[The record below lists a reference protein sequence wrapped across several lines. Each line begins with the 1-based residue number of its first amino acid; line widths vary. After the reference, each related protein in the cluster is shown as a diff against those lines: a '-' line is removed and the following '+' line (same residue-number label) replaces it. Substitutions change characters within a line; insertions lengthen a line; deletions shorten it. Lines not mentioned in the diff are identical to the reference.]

1 MLQIRKRNIIWLMIL
16 GALIIIAL
24 AAPAAPPAL
33 QLVLLL
39 IFALAAGGSLLAFEQ
54 REKAVFGVL
63 QRAVRSQTRISPQA
77 KEAVERARR
86 RGVYIDTGTTLLDVG
101 LIASDGAVMRRTRS
115 VSKDD
120 QGVRPFITLNVEPED
135 AERQALIRFEILD
148 HSGQE
153 QYIHEMR
160 VYLRDG
166 EMNILADHHLPL
178 LGNHRINPGG
188 DWGDWDLR
196 VYIDGRLVG
205 MHSFTLG
212 ASVNGRYSPEE
223 DEYLHLADQPE
234 EDAPLSLEDLLKS
247 QSRDRQRRS
256 Q

>member
-1 MLQIRKRNIIWLMIL
+1 MLQLRKRNITWLMIL
-16 GALIIIAL
+16 GALIIVAL

-33 QLVLLL
+33 QLLVLL
-39 IFALAAGGSLLAFEQ
+39 IFALAAAGSLLAFER
-54 REKAVFGVL
+54 REQALFGVL

-86 RGVYIDTGTTLLDVG
+86 RGTYIDGGVMLLDVG

-120 QGVRPFITLNVEPED
+120 QGVRPFITLKIEPEEAD
-135 AERQALIRFEILD
+135 RQALIRFEIID

-160 VYLRDG
+160 TYLRDG

-178 LGNHRINPGG
+178 AGNRSISPGG
-188 DWGDWDLR
+188 DWGDWEMR
-196 VYIDGRLVG
+196 VSIDGRLTG

-212 ASVNGRYSPEE
+212 ASVNGRYSQEE
-223 DEYLHLADQPE
+223 DEYLHLTEPE
-234 EDAPLSLEDLLKS
+234 DSGALSLEDLLRS
-247 QSRDRQRRS
+247 QSRDRQSR
-256 Q
+256 